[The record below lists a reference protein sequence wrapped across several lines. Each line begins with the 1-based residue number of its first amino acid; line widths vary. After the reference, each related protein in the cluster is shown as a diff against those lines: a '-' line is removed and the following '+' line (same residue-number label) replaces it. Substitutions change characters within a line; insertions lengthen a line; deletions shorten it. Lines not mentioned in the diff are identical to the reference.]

1 MIRYEIT
8 TIEAIIID
16 QMNKFFENCFNFEL
30 DLKKLG
36 KTKTKTKIKKIVGII
51 CSNPIF

>member
-16 QMNKFFENCFNFEL
+16 QMNKFFENCLNLEFE
-30 DLKKLG
+30 LKKLG
-36 KTKTKTKIKKIVGII
+36 KTKIKTKVKKRAGII